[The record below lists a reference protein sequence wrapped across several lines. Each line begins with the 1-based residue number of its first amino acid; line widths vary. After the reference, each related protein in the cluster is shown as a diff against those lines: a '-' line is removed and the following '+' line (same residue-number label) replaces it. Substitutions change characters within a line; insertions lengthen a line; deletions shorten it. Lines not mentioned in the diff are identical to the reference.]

1 MAGMSHKQEL
11 QNAHST
17 KFLNYGH
24 LGTLTYDEEEERWE
38 TSRIV
43 EPHHATAQH
52 SDSGQHCRTAFPLR
66 HLSSKVS
73 WEGSSTPQ
81 HQSRSTAN
89 NNDVDGADGSH
100 LGPGMSSHIHCR
112 AEDKPGSYKG
122 FESDDFSA
130 AEKHSPNCSTL
141 LAFGSAVSART
152 TGSSSVLLH
161 VPIAASVS
169 SSNAEAIRL
178 VRMGKETI
186 ENLDCDPENGALQVA
201 YISNGDQAYWIS
213 TGGPIQQ
220 VCFAAADGYPST
232 WMAAR
237 LQCSTTIFHP
247 IIHSRPVSSSC
258 GTSHP
263 SSQPLPPSV
272 LEPNPIITI
281 PNSRT
286 GGHPHADISFN
297 PHEHLKFA
305 LIDEHGNW
313 SVWLVD
319 GEHQDSPRSR
329 FWVTLI
335 CSGKLWTWEYEK
347 RLRASLPYHDGWH
360 RISWCVHPESNE
372 IFICNRRTAAVYKST
387 GTLIGLR
394 DLRLGHARE
403 NQVILDVRW
412 SAFVPGHCF
421 VLTST
426 RLFWLYF
433 MDTQSRQSVSGHNAP
448 HVLLTWQHFRGR
460 GDGTLH
466 LVLLETGLSRLPHCS
481 RGTQMLISA
490 SYDCAC
496 IFSAYRLGLG
506 LSTGPGQWEQGSSS
520 LVGRSATDFSAP
532 ASYQICVSKPTLII
546 GVSRD

>member
-11 QNAHST
+11 QNAHCT

-24 LGTLTYDEEEERWE
+24 LGTLTYDEEEKRWE
-38 TSRIV
+38 TLRIV
-43 EPHHATAQH
+43 EPHDATSGHSVSEQH
-52 SDSGQHCRTAFPLR
+52 SRAAFPLR

-73 WEGSSTPQ
+73 FDGSSNPQ
-81 HQSRSTAN
+81 HQSRSKVTK
-89 NNDVDGADGSH
+89 NDVDVVDQPH
-100 LGPGMSSHIHCR
+100 LGPGMSFHTPGT
-112 AEDKPGSYKG
+112 AEDKHGNYKG
-122 FESDDFSA
+122 FGIDDLST
-130 AEKHSPNCSTL
+130 AEKNSPNRSTL

-169 SSNAEAIRL
+169 FSNAEAIRL
-178 VRMGKETI
+178 VRMGKETF
-186 ENLDCDPENGALQVA
+186 ENLDRDPENGSLHVA
-201 YISNGDQAYWIS
+201 YISNEDQAYWIS

-220 VCFAAADGYPST
+220 VCFAAANGYPST

-247 IIHSRPVSSSC
+247 ILRSRPVPSSC
-258 GTSHP
+258 GTSQP
-263 SSQPLPPSV
+263 SSHPLPPSV
-272 LEPNPIITI
+272 LDPNPIITI
-281 PNSRT
+281 PISRT

-297 PHEHLKFA
+297 PREHLRFA

-335 CSGKLWTWEYEK
+335 CSGKLWTWDYEK
-347 RLRASLPYHDGWH
+347 RLRESLPYHDGWH
-360 RISWCVHPESNE
+360 RISWCLRPEFDE
-372 IFICNRRTAAVYKST
+372 ILICNRRTAAVYKSS

-394 DLRLGHARE
+394 DVRLGHARE
-403 NQVILDVRW
+403 NQMILDVQW
-412 SAFVPGHCF
+412 SAVVPEHCF

-426 RLFWLYF
+426 RLFWLDF
-433 MDTQSRQSVSGHNAP
+433 MDLQSRRSVSGLNMP

-466 LVLLETGLSRLPHCS
+466 LVLLETGFSRLRYCPWEKE
-481 RGTQMLISA
+481 MLISA

-496 IFSAYRLGLG
+496 IFSAY
-506 LSTGPGQWEQGSSS
+506 
-520 LVGRSATDFSAP
+520 
-532 ASYQICVSKPTLII
+532 
-546 GVSRD
+546 